1 MNLANKLTL
10 MRVIL
15 VPFFVAFMLID
26 AIPLNY
32 LWALLVFA
40 IASITDMLDGKI
52 ARKYNMITSFGKFL
66 DPLADKILVAAALVC
81 FVQLGWCSAWVTA
94 LILAREFVVSG
105 VRLVAAS
112 SEKKAVIAAGMLGK
126 LKTAM
131 TMVAICVILFMWI
144 LVQFG
149 AISPEAFPIQIISDV
164 LMYIAAALTVASGVK
179 AKKEIGGR
187 FRRTAEPA
195 MPDCAHRL
203 FSFFGKYFKPV
214 QFRGAA
220 HSYPECSNENRVHTP
235 AAITQ

>member
-15 VPFFVAFMLID
+15 VPFFVAFMLIE
-26 AIPLNY
+26 AIPMNY
-32 LWALLVFA
+32 LWAAVVFA
-40 IASITDMLDGKI
+40 AASITDMLDGKI

-112 SEKKAVIAAGMLGK
+112 SEKKLVIPAGILGK

-131 TMVAICVILFMWI
+131 TMVAVCVILLLHI
-144 LVQFG
+144 LEDFRVIYGIPYVYSIQPMGFG
-149 AISPEAFPIQIISDV
+149 FPIQLVSDI

-179 AKKEIGGR
+179 YLYDYREFIDPTK
-187 FRRTAEPA
+187 
-195 MPDCAHRL
+195 
-203 FSFFGKYFKPV
+203 
-214 QFRGAA
+214 
-220 HSYPECSNENRVHTP
+220 
-235 AAITQ
+235 

>member
-15 VPFFVAFMLID
+15 VPFFVAFMLIG

-40 IASITDMLDGKI
+40 IASITD
-52 ARKYNMITSFGKFL
+52 
-66 DPLADKILVAAALVC
+66 
-81 FVQLGWCSAWVTA
+81 QLGWCSAWVTA

-179 AKKEIGGR
+179 YLYDYREFIDPAK
-187 FRRTAEPA
+187 
-195 MPDCAHRL
+195 
-203 FSFFGKYFKPV
+203 
-214 QFRGAA
+214 
-220 HSYPECSNENRVHTP
+220 
-235 AAITQ
+235 

>member
-1 MNLANKLTL
+1 MNLANRLTL
-10 MRVIL
+10 MRVVM
-15 VPFFVAFMLID
+15 VPLFVAFMLIS
-26 AIPLNY
+26 ALPYNY
-32 LWALLVFA
+32 LWALVVFA
-40 IASITDMLDGKI
+40 AASITDMLDGKI

-112 SEKKAVIAAGMLGK
+112 SEKKLVIPAGILGK

-149 AISPEAFPIQIISDV
+149 AISPVTFPVQLISDI
-164 LMYIAAALTVASGVK
+164 LMYIAAALTAASGVK
-179 AKKEIGGR
+179 YLYDYREFIDPTK
-187 FRRTAEPA
+187 
-195 MPDCAHRL
+195 
-203 FSFFGKYFKPV
+203 
-214 QFRGAA
+214 
-220 HSYPECSNENRVHTP
+220 
-235 AAITQ
+235 

>member
-10 MRVIL
+10 MRVVM
-15 VPFFVAFMLID
+15 VPFFVAFMLIS
-26 AIPLNY
+26 ALPYNY
-32 LWALLVFA
+32 LWALVVFA
-40 IASITDMLDGKI
+40 AASITDMLDGKI

-112 SEKKAVIAAGMLGK
+112 SEKKLVIPAGILGK

-149 AISPEAFPIQIISDV
+149 AISPVTFQVQLISDI
-164 LMYIAAALTVASGVK
+164 LMYIAAALTAASGVK
-179 AKKEIGGR
+179 YLYDYREFIDPTK
-187 FRRTAEPA
+187 
-195 MPDCAHRL
+195 
-203 FSFFGKYFKPV
+203 
-214 QFRGAA
+214 
-220 HSYPECSNENRVHTP
+220 
-235 AAITQ
+235 

>member
-10 MRVIL
+10 MRVAM
-15 VPFFVAFMLID
+15 VPFFVAFMLIS
-26 AIPLNY
+26 ALPYNY
-32 LWALLVFA
+32 LWALVVFA
-40 IASITDMLDGKI
+40 AASITDMLDGKI

-94 LILAREFVVSG
+94 LILSREFVVSG

-112 SEKKAVIAAGMLGK
+112 SEKKLVIPAGILGK

-149 AISPEAFPIQIISDV
+149 AISPVTFPVQLISDI

-179 AKKEIGGR
+179 YLYDYREFIDPTK
-187 FRRTAEPA
+187 
-195 MPDCAHRL
+195 
-203 FSFFGKYFKPV
+203 
-214 QFRGAA
+214 
-220 HSYPECSNENRVHTP
+220 
-235 AAITQ
+235 

>member
-52 ARKYNMITSFGKFL
+52 AQKYNMITSFGKFL

-131 TMVAICVILFMWI
+131 TMAAICVILFMWI
-144 LVQFG
+144 LAQFG
-149 AISPEAFPIQIISDV
+149 AISPETFPIQIISDV

-179 AKKEIGGR
+179 YLYDYREFIDPAK
-187 FRRTAEPA
+187 
-195 MPDCAHRL
+195 
-203 FSFFGKYFKPV
+203 
-214 QFRGAA
+214 
-220 HSYPECSNENRVHTP
+220 
-235 AAITQ
+235 

>member
-26 AIPLNY
+26 AIPMNY
-32 LWALLVFA
+32 LWAAVVFA
-40 IASITDMLDGKI
+40 AASITDMLDGKI

-112 SEKKAVIAAGMLGK
+112 SEKKLVIPAGMLGK

-131 TMVAICVILFMWI
+131 TMVAVCVILLLHI
-144 LVQFG
+144 LKDFG
-149 AISPEAFPIQIISDV
+149 VIYGIPYEYSIQPRGFGFPIQLISDI

-179 AKKEIGGR
+179 YLYDYREFIDPTK
-187 FRRTAEPA
+187 
-195 MPDCAHRL
+195 
-203 FSFFGKYFKPV
+203 
-214 QFRGAA
+214 
-220 HSYPECSNENRVHTP
+220 
-235 AAITQ
+235 

>member
-26 AIPLNY
+26 AIPMNY
-32 LWALLVFA
+32 LWAAVVFA
-40 IASITDMLDGKI
+40 AASITDMLDGKI

-112 SEKKAVIAAGMLGK
+112 SEKKLVIPAGILGK

-131 TMVAICVILFMWI
+131 TMVAVCVILLLHI
-144 LVQFG
+144 LEDFRVIYGTPYVYSIQPMGFG
-149 AISPEAFPIQIISDV
+149 FPIQLVSDI

-179 AKKEIGGR
+179 YLYDYREFIDPTK
-187 FRRTAEPA
+187 
-195 MPDCAHRL
+195 
-203 FSFFGKYFKPV
+203 
-214 QFRGAA
+214 
-220 HSYPECSNENRVHTP
+220 
-235 AAITQ
+235 